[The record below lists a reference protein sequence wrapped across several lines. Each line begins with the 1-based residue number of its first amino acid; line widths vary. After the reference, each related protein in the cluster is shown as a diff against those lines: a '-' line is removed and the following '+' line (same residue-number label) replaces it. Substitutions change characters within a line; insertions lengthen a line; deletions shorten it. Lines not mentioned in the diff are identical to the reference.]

1 MSLQI
6 EHQILD
12 DYIQH
17 KGSYYTLLLNG
28 KWTEPLRLKDYT
40 LGSFTTGKASM
51 IKVVTQGDTIKT
63 YKKEPDNL
71 K

>member
-1 MSLQI
+1 
-6 EHQILD
+6 
-12 DYIQH
+12 
-17 KGSYYTLLLNG
+17 LLLNG